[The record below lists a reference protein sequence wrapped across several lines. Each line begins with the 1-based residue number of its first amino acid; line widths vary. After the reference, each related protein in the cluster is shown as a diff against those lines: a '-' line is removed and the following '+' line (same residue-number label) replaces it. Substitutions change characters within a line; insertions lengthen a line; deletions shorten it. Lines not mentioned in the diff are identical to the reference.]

1 MSNWFIFSLV
11 SAIGFG
17 IIPLLLKVLQQT
29 YSPQIIMAW
38 YYSIVAIILWTFSS
52 FTTKISVPSLKNA
65 GLVLLVSILAAIAD
79 LSIFYAYKLVSNAG
93 YPRSIQAFS
102 VIIATVLSA
111 IVYRQFPSTLGL
123 VGVIFIFIGVV
134 LLSGIK

>member
-1 MSNWFIFSLV
+1 MFNWFVLSLV

-38 YYSIVAIILWTFSS
+38 YYSIVAIILWIFSS

-93 YPRSIQAFS
+93 YPRSVQAFS

-111 IVYRQFPSTLGL
+111 IVYRQFPSTLGI
-123 VGVIFIFIGVV
+123 VGVVFIFIGVV

>member
-1 MSNWFIFSLV
+1 MFNWFVLSLV
-11 SAIGFG
+11 SAMGFG

-38 YYSIVAIILWTFSS
+38 YYSIVAIVLWIFSS

-111 IVYRQFPSTLGL
+111 IVYRQFPSTLGM
-123 VGVIFIFIGVV
+123 VGVVFIFIGVV

>member
-1 MSNWFIFSLV
+1 MFNWFALSLV

-52 FTTKISVPSLKNA
+52 FTTKISVPSLKNT

-111 IVYRQFPSTLGL
+111 IFYRQFPSTLGI
-123 VGVIFIFIGVV
+123 VGVVFIFIGVV